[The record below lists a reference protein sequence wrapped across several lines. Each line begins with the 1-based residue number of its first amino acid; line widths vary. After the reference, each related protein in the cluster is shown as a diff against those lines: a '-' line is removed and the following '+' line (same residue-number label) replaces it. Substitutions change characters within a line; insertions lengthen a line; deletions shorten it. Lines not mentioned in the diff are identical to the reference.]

1 MVLKQQEMNFSIVV
15 PFRDTPKER
24 NFASKSLSS
33 AVRLKPSEIIIGM
46 DKPVAE
52 STMKY
57 VEGIFEELSFMDYTI
72 LQVPHSAEWNF
83 QLANVVWHC
92 HKSCKN
98 DKILTYNID
107 SILKPAILKGYDIV
121 GKNETAVVS
130 FTHKLLIK
138 NASGLIRNV
147 FYRYRVRNRSHV
159 FTGNYWIWRPYYF
172 EDVDIEGLKKI
183 QNGTDTYMYKR
194 IVDRGLHKIVTLKD
208 IGVDALDIQNEDM
221 PWRQFQDGIWLYAHP
236 EVIGA
241 YRNEFL
247 HSGTGSGKTLQ
258 SLNRVIP
265 LTVLARTIGYQH
277 IWVLRGWRWA
287 KSHSDHEIVRMASKA
302 SIQEWTFAGAKHV
315 KEIYDWQRQGKTGAG
330 FD

>member
-1 MVLKQQEMNFSIVV
+1 MNFSIVV

-24 NFASKSLSS
+24 NFARKSLSS
-33 AVRLKPSEIIIGM
+33 AVRLKPSEIVIGM

-52 STMKY
+52 STVKY
-57 VEGIFEELSFMDYTI
+57 VEGIFEELSFRDYTI
-72 LQVPHSAEWNF
+72 LQVPRSAEWNF

-92 HKSCKN
+92 YKSCKN

-107 SILKPAILKGYDIV
+107 SILKPDILKGYDIA
-121 GKNETAVVS
+121 GKNETVIIS

-138 NASGLIRNV
+138 NASGLIRNA
-147 FYRYRVRNRSHV
+147 FYRYRVRSRPHV

-172 EDVDIEGLKKI
+172 EDVDVGGLKKI
-183 QNGTDTYMYKR
+183 QNGIDTYMYKR

-208 IGVDALDIQNEDM
+208 IGAHALDIQNEDM

-247 HSGTGSGKTLQ
+247 RGRTCSGKTLQ

-287 KSHSDHEIVRMASKA
+287 KSHRDHEMVLMASKA
-302 SIQEWTFAGAKHV
+302 SIQKWTFAGAKHV
-315 KEIYDWQRQGKTGAG
+315 KEIYDWQQQGKTGAG
-330 FD
+330 FG